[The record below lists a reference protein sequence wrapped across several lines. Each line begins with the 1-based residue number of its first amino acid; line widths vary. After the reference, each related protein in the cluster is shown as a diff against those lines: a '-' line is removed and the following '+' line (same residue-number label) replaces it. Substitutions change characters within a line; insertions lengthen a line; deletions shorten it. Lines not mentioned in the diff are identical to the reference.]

1 MDRGCCEKLG
11 RLCRGVGWPR
21 RHFFSFLKVMVF
33 RSTFAPLIIS
43 SSKSA
48 STMLTDVYPFL
59 QASLMSHSH
68 PLRLAVLRLLDSPLV
83 QIPDGMAEVVKRC
96 LQAEE
101 ASINVQGVRERVV
114 RIGRVGSVVADEQGA
129 DVCVRWLIGGAC
141 SAWRSLKSLT

>member
-1 MDRGCCEKLG
+1 
-11 RLCRGVGWPR
+11 
-21 RHFFSFLKVMVF
+21 MVF

-48 STMLTDVYPFL
+48 STVLADVYPFL

-83 QIPDGMAEVVKRC
+83 QIPDSMAEVVKRC

-129 DVCVRWLIGGAC
+129 DVCVRWLIGEAC